1 MSSTQKTERPSPHA
15 SETRKFSD
23 RPSSSR
29 AKPSQ
34 DDGNNDSDDL
44 DTQKDDSKDDTYND
58 DDDDDE
64 EGTTT
69 DAENK
74 SENDENGA
82 FAPIKS
88 PAQPNEDN
96 NRLQLSRSIERSWS
110 LNDGYSCHTGDEE
123 AGEKIDE
130 EAKVTGAEEPPEFVV
145 AFDEDDPMNPRNM
158 STPRRWLVVIIC
170 SLGSLCV

>member
-1 MSSTQKTERPSPHA
+1 MSSTQKTEERPSPHA
-15 SETRKFSD
+15 SESRKFSD

-29 AKPSQ
+29 AKLSQ
-34 DDGNNDSDDL
+34 DNGNNDSDDL
-44 DTQKDDSKDDTYND
+44 DTQKDDSKDDTYH

-69 DAENK
+69 DTENK

-88 PAQPNEDN
+88 PSQPNEDN

-145 AFDEDDPMNPRNM
+145 AFDENDPMNPRNM

>member
-1 MSSTQKTERPSPHA
+1 MSSTQKTDRPSPHA
-15 SETRKFSD
+15 SESRKSSD
-23 RPSSSR
+23 RPS
-29 AKPSQ
+29 AHEKPSQ
-34 DDGNNDSDDL
+34 EDGNNDVDL
-44 DTQKDDSKDDTYND
+44 ETQKENNDEDDTYND
-58 DDDDDE
+58 DD
-64 EGTTT
+64 GTTT

-88 PAQPNEDN
+88 PAQPNEDRN

-145 AFDEDDPMNPRNM
+145 AFDENDPMNPRNM

>member
-1 MSSTQKTERPSPHA
+1 MSSTQKTDQPSPHA
-15 SETRKFSD
+15 SETGKFSD

-44 DTQKDDSKDDTYND
+44 DTQKEDSKDDTYD
-58 DDDDDE
+58 DDDD

-88 PAQPNEDN
+88 PAQPNEDNN

-145 AFDEDDPMNPRNM
+145 GFDENDPMNPRNM
-158 STPRRWLVVIIC
+158 STPRRWLAVIIC